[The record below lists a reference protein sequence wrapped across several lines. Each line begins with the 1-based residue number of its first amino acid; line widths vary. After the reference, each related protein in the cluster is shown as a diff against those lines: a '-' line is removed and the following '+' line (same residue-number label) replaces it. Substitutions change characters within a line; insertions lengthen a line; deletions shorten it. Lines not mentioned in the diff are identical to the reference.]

1 MLSVALLGFAGFAG
15 LCLAMENTSTTC
27 SGASPAIVLK
37 ALRIGGWSLLLLSL
51 VLAVHL
57 QGLALG
63 LVEWIAVLMAGVT
76 LWVFGLPY
84 QPRLLVAWQ
93 RPAWCLGRCWP
104 CWRCKALREPGR

>member
-15 LCLAMENTSTTC
+15 LCLAMEKHFNDLLRRKPTV
-27 SGASPAIVLK
+27 IVLK

-84 QPRLLVAWQ
+84 QPRLLVGLA
-93 RPAWCLGRCWP
+93 AASLVLGP
-104 CWRCKALREPGR
+104 LLAVLAV